1 RAKYFYLEGLY
12 EYKNNVLAKYVRQLS
27 NFANYQIEKNGN
39 KLKLL
44 LPKIL
49 RNMEPLNIVL
59 LIPIQSVNALNL
71 INKKW
76 LPLNFQFRIYLS
88 NREII

>member
-1 RAKYFYLEGLY
+1 
-12 EYKNNVLAKYVRQLS
+12 
-27 NFANYQIEKNGN
+27 IEKNGN

>member
-1 RAKYFYLEGLY
+1 
-12 EYKNNVLAKYVRQLS
+12 KNNVLAKYVRQLS